1 MNTTGAAWLYAW
13 NVGGFQRG
21 SYVDETRQ
29 FCLHNLRE
37 KKKNNKI
44 NKEFSSQRKETVI
57 LLSTNMAA
65 MTTAESSGF
74 QVFDMI

>member
-1 MNTTGAAWLYAW
+1 MLEMLVVFNEAAMLTKQD
-13 NVGGFQRG
+13 NFVCTIC
-21 SYVDETRQ
+21 VK
-29 FCLHNLRE
+29 